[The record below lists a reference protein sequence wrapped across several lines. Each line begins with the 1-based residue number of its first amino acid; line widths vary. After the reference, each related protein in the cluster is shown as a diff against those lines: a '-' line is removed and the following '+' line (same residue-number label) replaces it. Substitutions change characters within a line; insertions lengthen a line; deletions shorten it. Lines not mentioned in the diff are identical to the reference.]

1 MFSMIDF
8 RNKSEGLEGYLQH
21 RKKRAYTV
29 QSIADT
35 IAFVGQLRK
44 PWSSIRDKTMQF
56 TTYMF
61 PSVETRVF

>member
-8 RNKSEGLEGYLQH
+8 RNKNEGLEGYLHH

-35 IAFVGQLRK
+35 IAFVGQLGK
-44 PWSSIRDKTMQF
+44 PWGSIRDKTMQF
-56 TTYMF
+56 MTFMF
-61 PSVETRVF
+61 PSI